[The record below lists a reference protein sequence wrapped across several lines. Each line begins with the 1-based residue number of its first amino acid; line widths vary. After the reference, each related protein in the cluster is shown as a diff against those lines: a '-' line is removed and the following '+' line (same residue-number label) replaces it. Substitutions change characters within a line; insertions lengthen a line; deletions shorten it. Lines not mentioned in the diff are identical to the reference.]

1 MTIKSAAVL
10 GAVALAAFLL
20 LRPVLGGVGEPE
32 APEVT
37 GQRRIAAPPGVE
49 AFGGPAPAAGKTAG
63 VVDPVEKAILDS
75 KRSPAGA
82 AAISHLPEVERRIFE
97 LTNEERSRA
106 QRSALQPE
114 PGLDATARAQS
125 DDMLQRGFFDHINP
139 DGEAPWDRVAIHHR
153 RLVGLVG
160 ENIWEGKGFSTKDA
174 AALASLIVRGWMNS
188 KGHRENILRPE
199 STHLGVG
206 LSVAGDEIRATQ
218 NFATILAY
226 VDQPVPEKV
235 GRGALV
241 PLAITSLAG
250 GPRAEMFDLWSART
264 GLAVS
269 KPLDLAS
276 GRLDA
281 APGVYKLRFYFPRR
295 EARSYA
301 IYDGPQVEI
310 ERR

>member
-37 GQRRIAAPPGVE
+37 GQRRIAAPPGAE
-49 AFGGPAPAAGKTAG
+49 SFGPAPAAGKAAG
-63 VVDPVEKAILDS
+63 VADPVERAIAAS
-75 KRSPAGA
+75 KRSPAG
-82 AAISHLPEVERRIFE
+82 AISHLPEVEKRIFE

-106 QRSALQPE
+106 HPLLHALQPE

-125 DDMLQRGFFDHINP
+125 DDMLQRGFFDHVNP
-139 DGEAPWDRVAIHHR
+139 DGEAPEDRVAIHHR

-174 AALASLIVRGWMNS
+174 AALASLIVRSWMNS
-188 KGHRENILRPE
+188 RGHRENILRPE

-206 LSVAGDEIRATQ
+206 LSVVGDEIRATQ

-241 PLAITSLAG
+241 PLAITPLAG

-264 GLAVS
+264 GLVAN

-281 APGVYKLRFYFPRR
+281 EPGVYKLRFYFLRR
-295 EARSYA
+295 EAHSYA